1 MIHVRIVL
9 VPVSSVILC
18 VCVVM
23 VDGIVAVVVYFVSID
38 ICTEDKYFQHFQRL
52 NFVQAV
58 NTPAQFQLKF
68 KDSDFPNLPDLAE
81 H

>member
-18 VCVVM
+18 VCVVV

-38 ICTEDKYFQHFQRL
+38 ICTENKYVKHFHPL

-58 NTPAQFQLKF
+58 NTPAQFQL
-68 KDSDFPNLPDLAE
+68 
-81 H
+81 